1 MVVVV
6 GGSGGG
12 IASALVVYMYIY
24 CYSMSTVQKH
34 KTCAYHTR
42 LSEIVIPPYV
52 DVDGQA
58 ASVLAMKVPREPA
71 FFLNRYGAPLLLVY
85 IDAGRFR
92 SLRIHDPV
100 DVDLTFCPPGICL
113 DMYAK

>member
-58 ASVLAMKVPREPA
+58 ASVLAMRYPA
-71 FFLNRYGAPLLLVY
+71 SQPFFL
-85 IDAGRFR
+85 IDMVLPFFLFTLMPAVSAASVFMTR
-92 SLRIHDPV
+92 
-100 DVDLTFCPPGICL
+100 LT
-113 DMYAK
+113 

>member
-34 KTCAYHTR
+34 KTCAYHTH

-58 ASVLAMKVPREPA
+58 ASVLAMRYPA
-71 FFLNRYGAPLLLVY
+71 SQPFFL
-85 IDAGRFR
+85 IDMVLPFFLFTLMPAVSAASVFMTR
-92 SLRIHDPV
+92 
-100 DVDLTFCPPGICL
+100 LT
-113 DMYAK
+113 